1 MGLNIIQQPNLY
13 ASGFNPLAFILEST
27 DTGEPNFRYTAEVSV
42 NGIGV
47 ATLKIY
53 PHPEDDNGY
62 FDFSRIVS
70 TALSLS
76 EPNIDEQAFRNA
88 PNNYANYS
96 INFGAEWGSPPVP
109 DELSTAFFEGYVIN
123 SAFGVRE
130 YNTIGFDVA
139 SYFANGSAGFKIMSN
154 YPTEFRANAEDYG
167 WIYFA
172 NELNPTATADAVRV
186 VFEIKDGSTYN
197 IVRDFYLLNNPNI
210 NQHIGGN
217 DNPYIV
223 QILPFLPASAVE
235 IGSDYISDSEP
246 FTTEFNITS
255 NNFRYSYQFYD
266 EQGGS
271 PISDVYYIYA
281 SPCNS
286 IYGRAQVFWQN
297 RKGGIDSFVF
307 DKPKR
312 STYNYN
318 KLQAAKPLTRRYGNE
333 NSLYNSRGYSDFI
346 ADVEKT
352 EAVNLIS
359 DNLTNEQFIYL
370 TDLFSSPRVFIY
382 DEDLGDLTP
391 IIITDTN
398 YSPKKGLYDG
408 VNNLT
413 INFVYPYKEFT
424 QR

>member
-1 MGLNIIQQPNLY
+1 MGLNILQQPNLY

-27 DTGEPNFRYTAEVSV
+27 DTAEPNFRFIAEVSV
-42 NGIGV
+42 NGISV

-76 EPNIDEQAFRNA
+76 EPFIDEEAFNEA
-88 PNNYANYS
+88 TKNYANYS
-96 INFGAEWGSPPVP
+96 INFGAEWGSPPTM
-109 DELSTAFFEGYVIN
+109 DDLSTAFFNGYVIN

-130 YNTIGFDVA
+130 YNSSGFNIAD
-139 SYFANGSAGFKIMSN
+139 YFANGSSGFKIMNN

-172 NELNPTATADAVRV
+172 NEINPTATADAVRV
-186 VFEIKDGSTYN
+186 IFEMAEGGIYSP
-197 IVRDFYLLNNPNI
+197 VRDFYLLNNVNI
-210 NQHIGGN
+210 IQHNSGD
-217 DNPYIV
+217 DNPFIV

-235 IGSDYISDSEP
+235 IGVDYISDGNP
-246 FTTEFNITS
+246 FNQLFDIS
-255 NNFRYSYQFYD
+255 SDRFRYSYQFYD
-266 EQGGS
+266 EEGGS
-271 PISDVYYIYA
+271 PISDIYYIYPNTC
-281 SPCNS
+281 SS

-297 RKGGIDSFVF
+297 RKGGLDSFVF

-318 KLQAAKPLTRRYGNE
+318 KLQAAKPLTRKYGNDI
-333 NSLYNSRGYSDFI
+333 SLFNSRSYSDFI

-370 TDLFSSPRVFIY
+370 SDLFSSPRVFIY
-382 DEDLGDLTP
+382 DEALGDLTP

>member
-27 DTGEPNFRYTAEVSV
+27 DTAEPNFRYIAEVSV
-42 NGIGV
+42 NGIAV

-70 TALSLS
+70 TALSFT
-76 EPNIDEQAFRNA
+76 EPAIDEEAFNEA
-88 PNNYANYS
+88 PKNSANYS
-96 INFGAEWGSPPVP
+96 INFGAEWGSPPTM
-109 DELSTAFFEGYVIN
+109 DDLSTAFFQGYVIN

-130 YNTIGFDVA
+130 YNSSGFDIA
-139 SYFANGSAGFKIMSN
+139 DYFADGSEGFKIMSN
-154 YPTEFRANAEDYG
+154 YPTEIRANAEDYG

-172 NELNPTATADAVRV
+172 NEINPTATADAVRV
-186 VFEIKDGSTYN
+186 VFEMAEGGIYAP
-197 IVRDFYLLNNPNI
+197 VRDFYLLNNVNI
-210 NQHIGGN
+210 IQHNNGD
-217 DNPYIV
+217 DNPFIV

-235 IGSDYISDSEP
+235 IGVDYISDGQP
-246 FTTEFNITS
+246 FDNLFDMS
-255 NNFRYSYQFYD
+255 SDRFRYSYQFYD
-266 EQGGS
+266 EEAGS
-271 PISDVYYIYA
+271 PISDIYYIYPNTC
-281 SPCNS
+281 SS

-318 KLQAAKPLTRRYGNE
+318 KLQAAKPLTRKYGND
-333 NSLYNSRGYSDFI
+333 NSLYNSRSYSDFI

-370 TDLFSSPRVFIY
+370 ADLFSSPRVFIY